1 MAIAFPALFSHTT
14 DEEVTAWQVR
24 HCGVASFLVPRM
36 TRAGARELSAVAGQM
51 SVSAGGADPD
61 VRRLCHVRAPRGAL
75 SSKMVYGLLRFG
87 GVSVGFA
94 DTI

>member
-1 MAIAFPALFSHTT
+1 
-14 DEEVTAWQVR
+14 
-24 HCGVASFLVPRM
+24 M